1 MLINLHVKNFAII
14 DEADVDFGEHLNILT
29 GETGAGK
36 SILIGS
42 LSIAL
47 GGRVSPEM
55 IGRRGDTAMVEAVFS
70 VADREVIDKLR
81 ELDIALDSD
90 PEVEDAAS
98 GSVGTGATAAGQ
110 AVELVISRKITGSR
124 SVNKING
131 ESVPVGVIRQVSS
144 LLIDIHGQHEHQ
156 SLLKPVK
163 QLELVD
169 RYGGDELEAVSGEV
183 RDLYHKYADL
193 KREMSEDDL
202 SDEELKRQIDYLS
215 YEKQEIE
222 SASLSQEE
230 MDEIDEKY
238 RMASNA
244 GSVVEVLSSVYQDG
258 TKAAFDGVS
267 RVLPE
272 LKRISDYNPK
282 ISEYESQLLEIE
294 SLLSDVNHDISGFMQ
309 DYQFDEAQMR
319 ELEQRLDVIHGLQVK
334 YGDTYE
340 RIMSHLSEV
349 DEKLDHYADYEQY
362 RVERQDRFD
371 ALKKDLTDKCAVLS
385 DLRRQ
390 AADKLSEEISAA
402 LTDLNFAR
410 VDFGI
415 EVRGT
420 EHFSENG
427 ADEVEFMIATNPGE
441 PVLPLTRVASGGELS
456 RVMLAI
462 KSVFAESDEIDTL
475 IFDEIDT
482 GISGRT
488 AQAVAEKMSVIAGS
502 HQVIAITHLAQ
513 IAAMA
518 DTHFVIEKEVGE
530 DAADTHIRALSEEES
545 EEELARILG
554 GVSITDAVRENARE
568 MRRLAAAK
576 KMPQP

>member
-14 DEADVDFGEHLNILT
+14 DEADVDFGEKLNILT

-55 IGRRGDTAMVEAVFS
+55 IGRRGDTAMVEAVFQVDDES
-70 VADREVIDKLR
+70 VREQIR
-81 ELDIALDSD
+81 ALDID
-90 PEVEDAAS
+90 VED
-98 GSVGTGATAAGQ
+98 
-110 AVELVISRKITGSR
+110 ELVISRKITGSR

-156 SLLKPVK
+156 SLLKAVEQRK
-163 QLELVD
+163 LVD
-169 RYGGDELEAVSGEV
+169 RYGGEELASVSKEV
-183 RDLYHKYADL
+183 AELYRKYAEL
-193 KREMSEDDL
+193 KKEMSEDDL

-215 YEKQEIE
+215 FEKQEIE

-230 MDEIDEKY
+230 MDEIDDKY

-244 GSVVEVLSSVYQDG
+244 GTVVDVLSSVYQSG
-258 TKAAFDGVS
+258 TKSALDVVS
-267 RVLPE
+267 RALPE
-272 LKRISDYNPK
+272 LRRISEYNPK
-282 ISEYESQLLEIE
+282 LSEYESQLLEIE
-294 SLLSDVNHDISGFMQ
+294 SLLGDLNHDISGFMQ
-309 DYQFDEAQMR
+309 DYSFDEGELR
-319 ELEQRLDVIHGLQVK
+319 SLEQRLDVIHGLEAK
-334 YGDTYE
+334 YGDSYE
-340 RIMSHLSEV
+340 RIMAHLAEV

-362 RVERQDRFD
+362 RAERQDRFD
-371 ALKKDLTDKCAVLS
+371 ELKKDLTDKCEALS
-385 DLRRQ
+385 SLRRK
-390 AADKLSEEISAA
+390 AADKLAGEITAA
-402 LTDLNFAR
+402 LTDLNFAH
-410 VDFGI
+410 VDFRIDI
-415 EVRGT
+415 ERS

-427 ADEVEFMIATNPGE
+427 VDEVAFMIATNPGE
-441 PVLPLTRVASGGELS
+441 PVLPLPKVASGGELS
-456 RVMLAI
+456 RIMLAI
-462 KSVFAESDEIDTL
+462 KSVFAETDEIGTL

-530 DAADTHIRALSEEES
+530 DASNTHIRPLSEDES
-545 EEELARILG
+545 EEELARLLG

-568 MRRLAAAK
+568 MRRLAAEK
-576 KMPQP
+576 KMP

>member
-1 MLINLHVKNFAII
+1 MKGGEEMLINLHVKNFAII
-14 DEADVDFGEHLNILT
+14 DEADVDFGEKLNILT

-55 IGRRGDTAMVEAVFS
+55 IGRRGDTAMVEAVFQVDDES
-70 VADREVIDKLR
+70 VREQIR
-81 ELDIALDSD
+81 ALDID
-90 PEVEDAAS
+90 VED
-98 GSVGTGATAAGQ
+98 
-110 AVELVISRKITGSR
+110 ELVISRKITGSR

-156 SLLKPVK
+156 SLLKAVEQRK
-163 QLELVD
+163 LVD
-169 RYGGDELEAVSGEV
+169 RYGGEELASVSKEV
-183 RDLYHKYADL
+183 AELYRKYAEL
-193 KREMSEDDL
+193 KKEMSEDDL

-215 YEKQEIE
+215 FEKQEIE

-230 MDEIDEKY
+230 MDEIDDKY

-244 GSVVEVLSSVYQDG
+244 GTVVDVLSSVYQSG
-258 TKAAFDGVS
+258 TKSALDVVS
-267 RVLPE
+267 RALPE
-272 LKRISDYNPK
+272 LRRISEYNPK
-282 ISEYESQLLEIE
+282 LSEYESQLLEIE
-294 SLLSDVNHDISGFMQ
+294 SLLGDLNHDISGFMQ
-309 DYQFDEAQMR
+309 DYSFDEGELR
-319 ELEQRLDVIHGLQVK
+319 SLEQRLDVIHGLEAK
-334 YGDTYE
+334 YGDSYE
-340 RIMSHLSEV
+340 RIMAHLAEV

-362 RVERQDRFD
+362 RAERQDRFD
-371 ALKKDLTDKCAVLS
+371 ELKKDLTDKCEALS
-385 DLRRQ
+385 SLRRK
-390 AADKLSEEISAA
+390 AADKLAGEITAA
-402 LTDLNFAR
+402 LTDLNFAH
-410 VDFGI
+410 VDFRIDI
-415 EVRGT
+415 ERS

-427 ADEVEFMIATNPGE
+427 VDEVAFMIATNPGE
-441 PVLPLTRVASGGELS
+441 PVLPLPKVASGGELS
-456 RVMLAI
+456 RIMLAI
-462 KSVFAESDEIDTL
+462 KSVFAETDEIGTL

-530 DAADTHIRALSEEES
+530 DASNTHIRPLSEDES
-545 EEELARILG
+545 EEELARLLG

-568 MRRLAAAK
+568 MRRLAAEK
-576 KMPQP
+576 KMP